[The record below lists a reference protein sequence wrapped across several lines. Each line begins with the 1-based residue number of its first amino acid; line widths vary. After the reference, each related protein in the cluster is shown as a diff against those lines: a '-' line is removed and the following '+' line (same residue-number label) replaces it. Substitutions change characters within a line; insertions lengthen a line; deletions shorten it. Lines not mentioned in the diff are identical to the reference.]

1 MRWPRSSVPVLMLC
15 ALALAGCVRYSPKP
29 LDVERSAKALDS
41 RTLTDPGLRDYVERY
56 SGEGLTEW
64 PPGRWDF
71 PLLTYAALYFS
82 PDLAEAWAAEQGARA
97 DLRAVGLRQDPGLS
111 ASVEHRLNNLG
122 EAPASTWGPTLDVPI
137 TTAGKLAIRQAESVA
152 PLKESHHQLVRTAW
166 RVRISL
172 RSALVEWDSAEEQ
185 EWARVRLVQSRE
197 EVLDLMEAH
206 LDADEAS
213 EPEVELARAEAE
225 ATRLSLASA
234 RQARA
239 VARARLAKALG
250 VPSVALEGVVLPPLE
265 ADLPDFPA
273 GPDARRQTLT
283 GRSDLLAALSAYAAS
298 DDALRPEV
306 VHQYPDLHL
315 QPGYLRD
322 QASDAWALNLL
333 VLPFAALHF
342 GRFPSDT
349 QEAE

>member
-1 MRWPRSSVPVLMLC
+1 
-15 ALALAGCVRYSPKP
+15 
-29 LDVERSAKALDS
+29 
-41 RTLTDPGLRDYVERY
+41 
-56 SGEGLTEW
+56 
-64 PPGRWDF
+64 
-71 PLLTYAALYFS
+71 
-82 PDLAEAWAAEQGARA
+82 
-97 DLRAVGLRQDPGLS
+97 
-111 ASVEHRLNNLG
+111 
-122 EAPASTWGPTLDVPI
+122 
-137 TTAGKLAIRQAESVA
+137 VA